1 MTSSNS
7 TAVAIPTNSKAP
19 VKKKKNSCKVDKD
32 CADYPYFRCG
42 VHLKGI
48 CDHKKVFPP
57 TGLEIGGWIV
67 FAIFKTLSNI
77 AGVGGGGVST
87 PLAMAFFHLQTK

>member
-1 MTSSNS
+1 M
-7 TAVAIPTNSKAP
+7 
-19 VKKKKNSCKVDKD
+19 
-32 CADYPYFRCG
+32 
-42 VHLKGI
+42 HLKDI

-87 PLAMAFFHLQTK
+87 PLAMAFFHLQTKQAVAVSSFTIFITTLA